1 MELSGSTAAAPAV
14 SVVVP
19 CFNGGRYLDGLMT
32 ALARQTFRDFEVIVV
47 DDGSTDAPTI
57 KKLAELEGRA
67 RIVRQNNRGVAAA
80 RNAGIHEARADIVFT
95 FDCDDLIDP
104 IFLAETVAAL
114 RAAPASV
121 GMAVTDSRLMGVE
134 SGVLPRYFNRFDLL
148 FSNTLSTAL
157 VLRKDSWRIAGGYD
171 ESMRD
176 GYEDWEFSLRL
187 VRAGFS
193 AIAIAKPLYI
203 YRVAEDEQT
212 NSISS
217 RIHANRLYAKL
228 WREIR
233 RRHAQS
239 YRPLA
244 MTRLW
249 WETRDGTGRLSL
261 WKALVGYA
269 LALVLPDSLFNE
281 LYARLHRRRASSAPE
296 PLHV

>member
-1 MELSGSTAAAPAV
+1 
-14 SVVVP
+14 
-19 CFNGGRYLDGLMT
+19 
-32 ALARQTFRDFEVIVV
+32 
-47 DDGSTDAPTI
+47 
-57 KKLAELEGRA
+57 
-67 RIVRQNNRGVAAA
+67 
-80 RNAGIHEARADIVFT
+80 
-95 FDCDDLIDP
+95 
-104 IFLAETVAAL
+104 
-114 RAAPASV
+114 
-121 GMAVTDSRLMGVE
+121 VTDSRLMGVE

-187 VRAGFS
+187 VHAGFR

-212 NSISS
+212 SSISS
-217 RIHANRLYAKL
+217 RIHAKRLYAKL

-239 YRPLA
+239 YQPLA
-244 MTRLW
+244 MMRLW
-249 WETRDGTGRLSL
+249 WETRDGTGRLPL
-261 WKALVGYA
+261 CKGLVGYTLA
-269 LALVLPDSLFNE
+269 LALPDRLFNE
-281 LYARLHRRRASSAPE
+281 LYARLHRRRAPSAPE